1 MQQRLTTFT
10 RNHGSLLV
18 SGSYVGSDMTSDS
31 ERSFLANVLKLR
43 YDGSDRSN
51 TNGNVQGLG
60 MTFDTWR
67 TINETHYAATAP
79 DILSPLST
87 SYCVMRYADGRNAA
101 VAYSGRDYRCFTMGF
116 PLECIKD
123 SRIRDSIMR
132 GILNYL
138 LK

>member
-1 MQQRLTTFT
+1 
-10 RNHGSLLV
+10 
-18 SGSYVGSDMTSDS
+18 
-31 ERSFLANVLKLR
+31 
-43 YDGSDRSN
+43 
-51 TNGNVQGLG
+51 

-123 SRIRDSIMR
+123 SRTRGAIMR
-132 GILNYL
+132 GILSYL